1 MGADGGIYF
10 IRYTKE
16 TLMTYLLEMLIEWL
30 CSDKC
35 SYKFDGC
42 LQVIDDTIK
51 HFPEE
56 DTSDDKAVPLFSDE
70 QLAFITQICDSVV
83 EHFTSHCHIPD
94 DYSDM
99 IMTTDEYLHRQR
111 TDWEFCFTDPYVSIW
126 HTEEFDEVWNG
137 GWLWMY
143 WDTGCYY
150 FSDPFSG
157 KDGLTELKEMYDR
170 FSSDIV
176 FKQIFTDFTQFSR
189 FVYDLPETEY
199 IQMSSWL
206 SSLRF
211 VTALSSIL
219 LLIVIFQ
226 MIILI

>member
-1 MGADGGIYF
+1 
-10 IRYTKE
+10 
-16 TLMTYLLEMLIEWL
+16 
-30 CSDKC
+30 
-35 SYKFDGC
+35 
-42 LQVIDDTIK
+42 
-51 HFPEE
+51 
-56 DTSDDKAVPLFSDE
+56 
-70 QLAFITQICDSVV
+70 
-83 EHFTSHCHIPD
+83 
-94 DYSDM
+94 M

-199 IQMSSWL
+199 IQVW
-206 SSLRF
+206 
-211 VTALSSIL
+211 T
-219 LLIVIFQ
+219 
-226 MIILI
+226 